1 MTKIKLAKS
10 GKPVS
15 PLRVWRQQRQV
26 TKLWKLK
33 LKEKLSTQAN
43 KGSKIIKGSRRIDLM
58 KRNLSDIPT
67 IWKVQIDPS
76 KLLKL

>member
-1 MTKIKLAKS
+1 MTKIKLTKS

-43 KGSKIIKGSRRIDLM
+43 KGSKILKGNGRIDLM